1 MIGEAKVGKSAIVS
15 RLLYDK
21 FRAEYTST
29 LEDVYSITSQID
41 DFPSDLE
48 IVDTGGE
55 EENKRVT

>member
-1 MIGEAKVGKSAIVS
+1 MGKSAIVS